1 MKQIEK
7 EILEALNEAQS
18 LSIKNNQ
25 DCNLFDLIEYNK
37 DLLYSYDLDQQ
48 ELKQLYRFA
57 SYSLETAKS
66 YSLMIKN
73 TLV

>member
-7 EILEALNEAQS
+7 EIFEALNEAQKIADANS
-18 LSIKNNQ
+18 Q
-25 DCNLFDLIEYNK
+25 DRLFDLIEYNK